1 MNHNILRIF
10 YPEIFSNLKKSSLKD
25 NLDKLKNNILKGDK
39 RRNLDDLKIINE
51 SDWERT
57 NTLPDSAAWHF
68 HTLGR
73 PLSSNL
79 YEKIRSDES
88 IDLVVKHV
96 KMWIN
101 WDKNSK
107 IKHEQVYSGHT
118 VALRLEFLLLV
129 YIFKQDSLILKT
141 IQEHIDFLK
150 QNYDGDWNH
159 GLDQSIALL
168 KAAYF
173 FNLSAIKELAIQ
185 RIYSNFNQTF
195 DEEGVCQEQAI
206 SYHHYNIYR
215 FWHVMKIFKFI
226 NENYKIFENKLNL
239 ANNFLLW
246 AILPNG
252 YYCNLGDTIYEKPSF
267 DIFTKEQKALIKQ
280 NSSLI
285 NELFYPS
292 VNGGA
297 IFKAGYIFMRSNW
310 GGVMNNSSP
319 RHLSTRFG
327 SARIIHGHND
337 HMSITYFDGKPLIV
351 DGGFSG
357 YSDDAFRNFVRS
369 PLAHNVVFIENHPKF
384 KWNSETFLKEYKTYE
399 NNAYFTLE
407 DTPYDG
413 VIRKRSVFS
422 NIDNATLV
430 IQDTIISDRE
440 FTYTQNFNIDDDILL
455 NNNGDITLNCGY
467 ILKNII
473 NKNDKLEISKVRM
486 QYNGDKVNILGGYA
500 CNVPNNKEI
509 YNVRT
514 YKTGKKV
521 DFLSIFSKNK
531 IDLIDNNLII
541 CDNTLFDIA
550 NKAQYKINSLNTTSK
565 TIINDKNKKSFI
577 EIDLPLEQYLLLYI
591 ECESDGYFYI
601 KPSDKIK
608 YRFNKYYIL
617 KDKNQ
622 LEFVLLENQKIDIK
636 INISNLEY
644 LEYKEK

>member
-1 MNHNILRIF
+1 MNDVLKNF
-10 YPEIFSNLKKSSLKD
+10 YPEIFSNAKKSNLKD
-25 NLDKLKNNILKGDK
+25 SFDKLKNNILKCDQ
-39 RRNLDDLKIINE
+39 RRNLNDLKITNE
-51 SDWERT
+51 NDWDQT
-57 NTLPDSAAWHF
+57 NILPDSAAWYF

-79 YEKIRSDES
+79 YEKIRNNES

-96 KMWIN
+96 KLWIN

-129 YIFKQDSLILKT
+129 YIFRQDDTILKT
-141 IQEHIDFLK
+141 IQEHIDFLE
-150 QNYDGDWNH
+150 QNYDGNWNH
-159 GLDQSIALL
+159 GLDQSISLL

-173 FNLSAIKELAIQ
+173 FNLPAIKELAIQ

-195 DEEGVCQEQAI
+195 DEEGACQEQAI

-215 FWHVMKIFKFI
+215 FSHIIQIFKFI
-226 NENYKIFENKLNL
+226 NEDYKVFENKLNL
-239 ANNFLLW
+239 ANTFLLW

-267 DIFTKEQKALIKQ
+267 DIFTKEQKALIEQ
-280 NSSLI
+280 NNSQ
-285 NELFYPS
+285 NELYYPS
-292 VNGGA
+292 IDGGA
-297 IFKAGYIFMRSNW
+297 VFKAGYIFMRSNW
-310 GGVMNNSSP
+310 RRVMENSSP
-319 RHLSTRFG
+319 RHLSARFG
-327 SARIIHGHND
+327 PARIIHGHND
-337 HMSITYFDGKPLIV
+337 HTSITYFDGKPLIV

-357 YSDDAFRNFVRS
+357 YTNNAFRNFVRS
-369 PLAHNVVFIENHPKF
+369 PLSHNVVFIENHPKF
-384 KWNSETFLKEYKTYE
+384 KWDSHTFLKEYKTYQ
-399 NNAYFTLE
+399 NSAYFTLE
-407 DTPYDG
+407 DVPYDG
-413 VIRKRSVFS
+413 VVRKRSVFS
-422 NIDNATLV
+422 NIDNAILI
-430 IQDTIISDRE
+430 IQDTIISDTE
-440 FTYTQNFNIDDDILL
+440 FTYVQNFNIDDEIIL
-455 NNNGDITLNCGY
+455 NNNGDIKLDCGY

-473 NKNDKLEISKVRM
+473 NKNDRLEISKAKIE
-486 QYNGDKVNILGGYA
+486 YNGINVSILGGYT

-550 NKAQYKINSLNTTSK
+550 NKAQYKIINLNTTSK

-591 ECESDGYFYI
+591 ECDSNGYFYI

-617 KDKNQ
+617 KDKKQ
-622 LEFVLLENQKIDIK
+622 LEFVLLENQSIDVK
-636 INISNLEY
+636 INISYLKY